1 MSWLIILGLIWIAC
15 DIIVVLFFVGLTV
28 QEVRADRR
36 PREQRHGSAAEAAIE
51 RSGRHDARHKRETIA
66 GRPAS
71 RNAANRPLNHQ
82 RAGAARPMAGA

>member
-15 DIIVVLFFVGLTV
+15 DIIVVLFFVGLTL

-36 PREQRHGSAAEAAIE
+36 PREQRHGNTTEAAGD
-51 RSGRHDARHKRETIA
+51 RSGRHDLRHKRETLA

-82 RAGAARPMAGA
+82 RAATARPMAGA

>member
-15 DIIVVLFFVGLTV
+15 DIIVVLFFVGLTL

-36 PREQRHGSAAEAAIE
+36 PREQRHGSAAEAAGD
-51 RSGRHDARHKRETIA
+51 RPVQRDARPRRETNA

-82 RAGAARPMAGA
+82 RAGAARPVAGI